1 MTKPRKVLVLGAT
14 GAMGQH
20 LVPLL
25 AEKGYQI
32 DGVAFDEKKS
42 DYPNVRYLKLN
53 VKEGDHLN
61 RLLENNYDGIV
72 DFMIYNTS
80 ELVRYLPRFL
90 ANIILCHFR
99 TQR

>member
-32 DGVAFDEKKS
+32 DGVAFDEKKRE
-42 DYPNVRYLKLN
+42 V
-53 VKEGDHLN
+53 
-61 RLLENNYDGIV
+61 
-72 DFMIYNTS
+72 S
-80 ELVRYLPRFL
+80 EQMQGRVGV
-90 ANIILCHFR
+90 
-99 TQR
+99 